1 MNQGPR
7 VAASYVGL
15 KPLPLPC
22 DVTFRSGITYR
33 LQEHYDLETLW
44 QINFHDVYPLRPSDR
59 VIVDAGANIGL
70 FTCWAASRNP
80 DSKVFAV
87 EPSAGSFKRLHDHV
101 RLNGFER
108 RVALFPLALSSTAET
123 VWLSED
129 ASASQMHHV
138 SREHTVHA
146 VPVPAVSLGAFLA
159 RIAEPTIDFLKM
171 DIEGSEY
178 DVLLS
183 APATEL
189 ARIRRISVEYHQP
202 PAPGVH
208 TKGDLM
214 QHLSAC
220 GFRSVVDRNPASE
233 YGMIHASRE

>member
-1 MNQGPR
+1 M
-7 VAASYVGL
+7 
-15 KPLPLPC
+15 
-22 DVTFRSGITYR
+22 TYR

-44 QINFHDVYPLRPSDR
+44 QIHFHDVYPLRPSDR

-70 FTCWAASRNP
+70 FTCWAASQNP
-80 DSKVFAV
+80 DSRVFAV
-87 EPSAGSFKRLHDHV
+87 EPSAGSFKRLQEHV
-101 RLNGFER
+101 RLNGFEN
-108 RVALFPLALSSTAET
+108 RVVLFPLALSSTAET

-138 SREHTVHA
+138 SRERTGHA
-146 VPVPAVSLGAFLA
+146 VPVPAVSLAALIS
-159 RIAEPTIDFLKM
+159 RLAEPIVDFLKI

-183 APATEL
+183 TPKAEL

-202 PAPGVH
+202 PTPGL
-208 TKGDLM
+208 TKGHLM

-220 GFRSVVDRNPASE
+220 GFRSVVDRNPASQ